1 MAPSENDP
9 SPQSITIGG
18 PVEMAAPDKPS
29 SQEAMTQA
37 VKEGLSEDAANT
49 QRSSVP
55 AHTEAS
61 SPAVPSP
68 AVTSRPAR
76 IWIPDPS
83 LRHIV
88 IVGGGAAG
96 LELAT
101 ELGDSLGKRKKVQ
114 ITLVERARTHI
125 WKPHLHEVAAGTM
138 DVGRDA
144 VDYLAQASDHHFR
157 YRIGEMIGLN
167 RAQREVYVA
176 PSYDADGHEV
186 TPARA
191 VPYDT
196 LVIAVGST
204 SNEFGTPG
212 AKEYAISLD
221 TQDQAVRFH
230 QRLVNSFIRAHA
242 QSGPVRPGQLHV
254 TIIGAGATGTE
265 LAAELH
271 RTTRQVV
278 AYGLDRIDPESDLK
292 ITLVEAAERILPAVL
307 PRVAEGATRLLKSL
321 DIDVRTQARV
331 VEVRPD
337 GVGLADGDFIPSEL
351 VVWAAGVKAPD
362 FLKDLDG
369 LETSRTNQLVVT
381 PMLHTTRDPDIFA
394 IGDCAFLVN
403 PGDNKPVPP
412 RAQAAHQ
419 QATHLA
425 RQMRHWL
432 ARKPLEPFR
441 YRDFGSLVSLGEYST
456 VGNLMGF
463 ITGKGLLIEGY
474 FARLMYRSLYKMHQ
488 AALHGWW
495 RVMLDTIARS
505 LTRRTE
511 PRVKLH

>member
-1 MAPSENDP
+1 MAS
-9 SPQSITIGG
+9 
-18 PVEMAAPDKPS
+18 
-29 SQEAMTQA
+29 
-37 VKEGLSEDAANT
+37 SED
-49 QRSSVP
+49 
-55 AHTEAS
+55 
-61 SPAVPSP
+61 VPSP
-68 AVTSRPAR
+68 RIIVMGGPAETAPPDTTAGEGTTAGPLNESRTDDPATADRPQTAAEPQTSAAATSSPSLTSRPDR

-83 LRHIV
+83 LHHIV

-101 ELGDSLGKRKKVQ
+101 KLGDSLAWRKKAQ

-157 YRIGEMIGLN
+157 YRIGEMVGLD
-167 RAQREVYVA
+167 RTHREVHLA
-176 PSYDADGHEV
+176 PSYDAEGHEV

-204 SNEFGTPG
+204 SNDFGTPG
-212 AKEYAISLD
+212 AKEFAISLD
-221 TQDQAVRFH
+221 TADEAVRFH
-230 QRLVNSFIRAHA
+230 QRLVNRFIRAHA
-242 QSGPVRPGQLHV
+242 QPGPVRPGQLHV

-278 AYGLDRIDPESDLK
+278 AYGLDRIDPEKDLK
-292 ITLVEAAERILPAVL
+292 ITLVEAAERILPAVP
-307 PRVAEGATRLLKSL
+307 PRVAEGATRLLKQL
-321 DIDVRTQARV
+321 GIDVRTNARV
-331 VEVRPD
+331 VEVRQD
-337 GVGLADGDFIPSEL
+337 GVRLADGDFIPSEL
-351 VVWAAGVKAPD
+351 VVWAAGVKGPD
-362 FLKDLDG
+362 LLKDLDG
-369 LETSRTNQLVVT
+369 LEASRSNQLVVT
-381 PMLHTTRDPDIFA
+381 PTLQTTRDPDVFA
-394 IGDCAFLVN
+394 MGDCAFLLN
-403 PGDNKPVPP
+403 PGETRPVPP
-412 RAQAAHQ
+412 RAQAASQ
-419 QATHLA
+419 QATYLA
-425 RQMRHWL
+425 KQMNRRL
-432 ARKPLEPFR
+432 DGKPLQQFH

-463 ITGKGLLIEGY
+463 LTGKGLMVEGY

-488 AALHGWW
+488 RALYGSW
-495 RVMLDTIARS
+495 RVMLDTIARA

>member
-1 MAPSENDP
+1 MGEPAE
-9 SPQSITIGG
+9 T
-18 PVEMAAPDKPS
+18 ATPDKPAN
-29 SQEAMTQA
+29 QETIARPLND
-37 VKEGLSEDAANT
+37 GRSEDAGNSQRTSRAADT
-49 QRSSVP
+49 QTVSS
-55 AHTEAS
+55 AL
-61 SPAVPSP
+61 PSP
-68 AVTSRPAR
+68 AVTSRPDR

-83 LRHIV
+83 LHHIV

-101 ELGDSLGKRKKVQ
+101 MLGDSLGRRRKAQ

-125 WKPHLHEVAAGTM
+125 WKPHLHEVAAGTA

-157 YRIGEMIGLN
+157 YRIGEMIGLE
-167 RAQREVYVA
+167 RANREVHLA
-176 PSYDADGHEV
+176 PSHDAEGHEV

-196 LVIAVGST
+196 LVMAVGST
-204 SNEFGTPG
+204 SNDFGTAG
-212 AKEYAISLD
+212 AKEFAISLD
-221 TQDQAVRFH
+221 TADEAVRFH
-230 QRLVNSFIRAHA
+230 QRLVNRFIRAHA
-242 QSGPVRPGQLHV
+242 QPGPVRPGQLHV

-278 AYGLDRIDPESDLK
+278 AYGLDRIDAEKDLK
-292 ITLVEAAERILPAVL
+292 ITLVEAAERILPAVP
-307 PRVAEGATRLLKSL
+307 PRVAEGATRLLRSL

-331 VEVRPD
+331 IEVRPD
-337 GVGLADGDFIPSEL
+337 GVRLADGDFIPSEL
-351 VVWAAGVKAPD
+351 VVWAAGVKGPD
-362 FLKDLDG
+362 LLKDLDG
-369 LETSRTNQLVVT
+369 LEASRSNQLVVT
-381 PMLHTTRDPDIFA
+381 PTLQTTRDPDVFA
-394 IGDCAFLVN
+394 IGDCAFLLN
-403 PGDNKPVPP
+403 PGETRPVPP
-412 RAQAAHQ
+412 RAQAASQ
-419 QATHLA
+419 QSTHLA
-425 RQMRHWL
+425 KQMKRRL
-432 ARKPLEPFR
+432 DRKPLQPFV

-463 ITGKGLLIEGY
+463 LTGKGLMVEGY

-488 AALHGWW
+488 SALHGWW
-495 RVMLDTIARS
+495 RVMLDTIARM